1 MSIIKMR
8 SKEEKLLEKLEKLR
22 LKEGKKNGKHRPE
35 VEEVKERKEGAGRK
49 KEKRVGDNQTRSGTR
64 KSNCEESKEVTE
76 KHLDDKQINK
86 LTFARKKQLKKELIL
101 AYLEEYKKPIK
112 TSALGVTH
120 EPSQKDIKDY
130 ERQLTEL
137 SLKDLQELHKFKHY
151 PLKLDLMDRL
161 KSIDKKKFA
170 VVTIFNDNKTTDT
183 GVCQCYSRTF
193 SRRGMTYIV
202 MSERGIYDPEFKMTH
217 FYYYANIPFPILFQK
232 KHDPDA
238 IADAKLLDDTIEMK
252 VIEALANID
261 MANTLKLVLFFG
273 VITMIISAVTLIIN
287 LKSSGVI
294 GG

>member
-1 MSIIKMR
+1 MR
-8 SKEEKLLEKLEKLR
+8 SKEERLLEKLEKLR
-22 LKEGKKNGKHRPE
+22 LKEDKKNGKHRREVVE
-35 VEEVKERKEGAGRK
+35 VEERKEGERRK
-49 KEKRVGDNQTRSGTR
+49 KAKGMGDNKVGSGIG
-64 KSNCEESKEVTE
+64 KPIKKEVQGNIE
-76 KHLDDKQINK
+76 KTITLLDTKQLIK

-101 AYLEEYKKPIK
+101 AYLDEYKNPIK
-112 TSALGVTH
+112 TSVLGVTH
-120 EPSQKDIKDY
+120 EPSAKDVKEY

-137 SLKDLQELHKFKHY
+137 NLKDLQELHKFKHY
-151 PLKLDLMDRL
+151 PLKLDMLDRL
-161 KSIDKKKFA
+161 KSLDKKKFA

-202 MSERGIYDPEFKMTH
+202 MSERGIYDPEFKMSH

-273 VITMIISAVTLIIN
+273 VITMIMTAVILILN

-294 GG
+294 GGG